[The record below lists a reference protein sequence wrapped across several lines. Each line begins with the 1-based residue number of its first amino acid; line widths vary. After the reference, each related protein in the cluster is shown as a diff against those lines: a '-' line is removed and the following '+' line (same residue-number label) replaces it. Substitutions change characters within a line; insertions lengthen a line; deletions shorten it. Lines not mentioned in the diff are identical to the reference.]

1 MSEKFTRSFVKS
13 GLIAAAAVAVS
24 VPSEKASAGSQS
36 ISTNANGGQIV
47 ISASTDRFAGAIE
60 SLTYRGVQYV
70 DIADHGRQIQSAI
83 QLDNLGE
90 CLNPNEAGSEA
101 DGAKFTSSSVLL
113 SISSSNN
120 VLTTLTRAAY
130 WLAPGQQYPTAC
142 SPATSISSA
151 QNTTV
156 LSNYRIGRT
165 TRFFGPSIPNLL
177 LMDTTFTVPEN
188 RSAASVEGLTGYL
201 PPSFTT
207 FLTYDRS
214 QRRLTKLF
222 ANSSNQ
228 QTTTPII
235 VSLPNGSSAMGVMSN
250 SIPNTTSSNAAY
262 YAYFYFGGSQATA
275 KWSCVFGEQNLTA
288 NSTYTYSCPIAVGT
302 VDEVVNAMNAY
313 PGSGTG
319 EFVPVYRFYRAP
331 KHFMSLSYAEGAGA
345 GYSFETTGFRL
356 FAANSPGR
364 MPLYRCYNPS
374 GADHFVS
381 TQSNCE
387 GKNQEGILGYAAT
400 GPTANLVPLYR
411 FYRPRTS
418 SHLITVTFSEGAA
431 GGFVYEGTLGYVA
444 S

>member
-1 MSEKFTRSFVKS
+1 MPAQFRNLSLKS
-13 GLIAAAAVAVS
+13 CILGSIALIALLSAPAM
-24 VPSEKASAGSQS
+24 AGSQS
-36 ISTNANGGQIV
+36 ISANVNGSPMV

-83 QLDNLGE
+83 QVDNLGE

-113 SISSSNN
+113 SISSANN
-120 VLTTLTRAAY
+120 VLTTLTQPAY
-130 WLAPGQQYPTAC
+130 WLAPGQQYPTTC
-142 SPATSISSA
+142 SPFTSISRA

-156 LSNYRIGRT
+156 LSDYRIGRT
-165 TRFFGPSIPNLL
+165 TRFFGPSIPNLFL
-177 LMDTTFTVPEN
+177 IDTTFTVPEN
-188 RSAASVEGLTGYL
+188 RTTASVEGLTGYL

-207 FLTYDRS
+207 FLTYDRIE
-214 QRRLTKLF
+214 RRLTKLN

-235 VSLPNGSSAMGVMSN
+235 VARPNGASAMGVLSN
-250 SIPNTTSSNAAY
+250 FIPNTTSSNAAY

-313 PGSGTG
+313 SGSGTG
-319 EFVPVYRFYRAP
+319 EFVPVYRFYKAP
-331 KHFMSLSYAEGAGA
+331 KHFMTRSYAEGAGA
-345 GYSFETTGFRL
+345 GFTFETTGFRL
-356 FAANSPGR
+356 FGASAPGR
-364 MPLYRCYNPS
+364 MALYRCFNPS

-400 GPTANLVPLYR
+400 APSGNLVPLYR
-411 FYRPRTS
+411 FYRAQTA

-431 GGFVYEGTLGYVA
+431 GGFVYEGNLGYVA